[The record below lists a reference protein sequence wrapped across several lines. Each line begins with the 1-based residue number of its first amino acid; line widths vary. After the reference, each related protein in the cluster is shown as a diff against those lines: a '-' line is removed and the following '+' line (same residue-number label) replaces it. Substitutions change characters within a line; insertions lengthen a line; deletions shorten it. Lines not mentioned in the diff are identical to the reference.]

1 MKKNSLYVQRY
12 EARHITRIVI
22 KFNRVTDA
30 DVIEQIRSEPSMIDY
45 IRRLVRRDI
54 NCEDK
59 KYNV

>member
-1 MKKNSLYVQRY
+1 MNKNSIYVQRY

-22 KFNRVTDA
+22 KFNRVTDE
-30 DVIEQIRSEPSMIDY
+30 DVIERIRSEPSTIDY

-54 NCEDK
+54 EGD

>member
-30 DVIEQIRSEPSMIDY
+30 DIIERIRSEPSTIDY
-45 IRRLVRRDI
+45 IRRLVRQDI
-54 NCEDK
+54 ECK
-59 KYNV
+59 KYNE